1 MIEIWEMMLNSS
13 SSMLLNKNKEKL
25 KSRKSLLDSK
35 TRKKDVIYT
44 SKIFQVNGMKRI
56 LKIYSH
62 NLVKLKT

>member
-1 MIEIWEMMLNSS
+1 
-13 SSMLLNKNKEKL
+13 MLLNKNKEKL

-35 TRKKDVIYT
+35 IQKKDVIYT

-56 LKIYSH
+56 LKIYFH